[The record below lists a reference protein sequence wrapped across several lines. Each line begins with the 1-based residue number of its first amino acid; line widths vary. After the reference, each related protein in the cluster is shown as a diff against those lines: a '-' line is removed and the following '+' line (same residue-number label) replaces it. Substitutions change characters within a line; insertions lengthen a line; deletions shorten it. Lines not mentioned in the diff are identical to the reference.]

1 MLHGK
6 KKYPYINSST
16 YLEKYFK
23 KCSLDLP
30 EIIFWIIVS
39 FFKAQ
44 HNSKGYGKIK
54 NIGIYIIEFKYL
66 LSTYTYLP
74 IQYNATYITYHY
86 WSFAALEEHPDF
98 NKDGMILDTI
108 EKGVNFPVIHILRIT
123 EPPPPSTSTTTNNT
137 STTQGMYKNRVKN
150 DIL

>member
-54 NIGIYIIEFKYL
+54 NIYIYNRVQILDPYL
-66 LSTYTYLP
+66 LSIRTYLYNTMQYTLP
-74 IQYNATYITYHY
+74 IIIR
-86 WSFAALEEHPDF
+86 L
-98 NKDGMILDTI
+98 L
-108 EKGVNFPVIHILRIT
+108 
-123 EPPPPSTSTTTNNT
+123 
-137 STTQGMYKNRVKN
+137 
-150 DIL
+150 